1 MARRTVL
8 LDTLTRHFITF
19 AKTMGIFPRIVLR
32 FKERAKWEGVDFY
45 DKGSF
50 YEYVRK
56 NIQSRGYYGDR
67 VLNEYTI
74 KMLYFEDLCPSRNSV
89 FITNFEEYGKAVRE
103 REMLLELFMSYL
115 KDKKIY
121 RYIKIIIN

>member
-1 MARRTVL
+1 MARRTIL

-74 KMLYFEDLCPSRNSV
+74 KMLYFEDLCLSRDSI
-89 FITNFEEYGKAVRE
+89 FITNFKSVKEGEI
-103 REMLLELFMSYL
+103 LLELFMSYL
-115 KDKKIY
+115 KDKKIP
-121 RYIKIIIN
+121 RYIKILID

>member
-1 MARRTVL
+1 
-8 LDTLTRHFITF
+8 
-19 AKTMGIFPRIVLR
+19 MGIFPRIVLR

-56 NIQSRGYYGDR
+56 NILSRGYYGDR

-74 KMLYFEDLCPSRNSV
+74 KMLYFEDLYPSPNSI
-89 FITNFEEYGKAVRE
+89 FITNFEEYGKSVKE
-103 REMLLELFMSYL
+103 GEMLLELFMSYL

>member
-8 LDTLTRHFITF
+8 LDTLTHHFITF
-19 AKTMGIFPRIVLR
+19 AKTMGIFPRIVSR

-74 KMLYFEDLCPSRNSV
+74 KRLYFEDLCPSRDSL
-89 FITNFEEYGKAVRE
+89 FITNFEEYAKSVKEGE
-103 REMLLELFMSYL
+103 ILLELFMSYL

>member
-1 MARRTVL
+1 MGRRTIFL
-8 LDTLTRHFITF
+8 NTLTHHFITF
-19 AKTMGIFPRIVLR
+19 AKTMGFFPKIVSS

-56 NIQSRGYYGDR
+56 SIQSRGYYGDR

-74 KMLYFEDLCPSRNSV
+74 KMLYFEDLCPSRNSI
-89 FITNFEEYGKAVRE
+89 FITNFEEYAKSVKEGE
-103 REMLLELFMSYL
+103 ILLELFMSYL

>member
-1 MARRTVL
+1 
-8 LDTLTRHFITF
+8 
-19 AKTMGIFPRIVLR
+19 
-32 FKERAKWEGVDFY
+32 
-45 DKGSF
+45 
-50 YEYVRK
+50 VRK

-74 KMLYFEDLCPSRNSV
+74 KMLYFEDLCPSRDSI

>member
-1 MARRTVL
+1 MARRTIL

-32 FKERAKWEGVDFY
+32 FKERAKWEGVNFY

-67 VLNEYTI
+67 VLNEHTI
-74 KMLYFEDLCPSRNSV
+74 KMLYFEDLLPPSRSDYKKYTDSINES
-89 FITNFEEYGKAVRE
+89 
-103 REMLLELFMSYL
+103 EMLLELFMSYL
-115 KDKKIY
+115 KDRKIP

>member
-1 MARRTVL
+1 MGRKTIFL
-8 LDTLTRHFITF
+8 NTLTRHFITF
-19 AKTMGIFPRIVLR
+19 AKTMGFFPKIVSR

-45 DKGSF
+45 EKGSF

-56 NIQSRGYYGDR
+56 NIQCRGYYGDR

-74 KMLYFEDLCPSRNSV
+74 RTLYFEDIYPPSSSI
-89 FITNFEEYGKAVRE
+89 FITNFEEYAKSVKEGE
-103 REMLLELFMSYL
+103 ILLELFMSYL
-115 KDKKIY
+115 NDKKIY